1 MKIYAVI
8 DGSQADGLLS
18 HLKDYP
24 LANSCLYNEPI
35 QEDLRAF
42 SPYLVELSEAEEDPF
57 KAWLLELGKS
67 GAPWGLYL
75 FSKAEFQKL
84 RQHLRK
90 YTYAKI
96 PTEEKPVMFRYYD
109 PRVFWWITEILE
121 DWQLTSLL
129 GPIALIS
136 SYLNGEYREE
146 HFSERRTQNRIV
158 RNSGDS
164 LLTLDQRQFNKLN
177 LFYQERYEQELIA
190 YMISHLPEDYFE
202 EDDRDGLIMHQD
214 MLRHQQNIGRA
225 ITHPLDIE
233 LLNMDIDR
241 KLAGDRAAQEAVIE
255 TLAKEINRYCIAQ
268 EVLED
273 RFIKGVARLFL
284 RDKIY
289 DFNEMKPEWKSTLDK
304 NANDGTYRAKEL
316 LLNEFGTLRH
326 I

>member
-1 MKIYAVI
+1 
-8 DGSQADGLLS
+8 
-18 HLKDYP
+18 
-24 LANSCLYNEPI
+24 
-35 QEDLRAF
+35 
-42 SPYLVELSEAEEDPF
+42 
-57 KAWLLELGKS
+57 
-67 GAPWGLYL
+67 
-75 FSKAEFQKL
+75 
-84 RQHLRK
+84 
-90 YTYAKI
+90 
-96 PTEEKPVMFRYYD
+96 MFRYYD

-146 HFSERRTQNRIV
+146 HFSERRTENRIV
-158 RNSGDS
+158 RNSGAS
-164 LLTLDQRQFNKLN
+164 LLTLDKQQFNKLN
-177 LFYQERYEQELIA
+177 SFYQERYEQALTA

-202 EDDRDGLIMHQD
+202 EDDRAGLILYQD
-214 MLRHQQNIGRA
+214 MLRHQQKTGRA

-241 KLAGDRAAQEAVIE
+241 KLAGDRAAQEAVIA

-268 EVLED
+268 EVMED

-289 DFNEMKPEWKSTLDK
+289 DFKEMKSEWKLTLDK